1 MARDLFNRYI
11 WLVDTIHRAGKITLQ
26 EINSKWLRNSM
37 SGGVELPL
45 KTFHNHR
52 KAIEE
57 IFDIN
62 IACDRKDGY
71 RYYIENSDD
80 LQSGSIRAWLLNTF
94 AVNNLINES
103 QDLKGRIL
111 LEDIPSGQKF
121 LTTVIES
128 MRDGHTLRMTYKS
141 FWKPDGH
148 TVEVGPYFIKI
159 FRQRWYMIAFV
170 PSRNVLRTYA
180 LDRILSLEATENTFS
195 MPEDFNPKEYFQ
207 NSFGVILDEKCP
219 PEFIELKVYGTKR
232 DYFRTLP
239 LHHSQKEIKT
249 EEDYSIFQYYISPT
263 YDFIQEILSH
273 GYEVEVVSPSHLK
286 GYIRWQAETIASR

>member
-1 MARDLFNRYI
+1 M
-11 WLVDTIHRAGKITLQ
+11 Q

-80 LQSGSIRAWLLNTF
+80 LKSGGIRAWLLNTF

-128 MRDGHTLRMTYKS
+128 MAGRPHPPHDLQ
-141 FWKPDGH
+141 
-148 TVEVGPYFIKI
+148 E
-159 FRQRWYMIAFV
+159 
-170 PSRNVLRTYA
+170 L
-180 LDRILSLEATENTFS
+180 LETRRVHRGGRAVFHQDIPAEMVHDS
-195 MPEDFNPKEYFQ
+195 IG
-207 NSFGVILDEKCP
+207 SVEKCAADIRLGP
-219 PEFIELKVYGTKR
+219 
-232 DYFRTLP
+232 
-239 LHHSQKEIKT
+239 HSEPG
-249 EEDYSIFQYYISPT
+249 D
-263 YDFIQEILSH
+263 D
-273 GYEVEVVSPSHLK
+273 
-286 GYIRWQAETIASR
+286 